1 VLMPGVAG
9 LMTTGSSAVPLETGA
24 LLLSPL

>member
-1 VLMPGVAG
+1 MPGVAG